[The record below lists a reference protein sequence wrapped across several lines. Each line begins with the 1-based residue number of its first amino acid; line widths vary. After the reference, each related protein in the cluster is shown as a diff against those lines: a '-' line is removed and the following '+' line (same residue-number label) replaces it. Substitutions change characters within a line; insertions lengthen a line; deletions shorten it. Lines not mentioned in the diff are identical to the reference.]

1 MTTWDAAQQARA
13 VGMADWYIWAAKKR
27 IQQACREMEIH
38 RRELTEFEDSFAL
51 QLVQLQQHV
60 RDSHRAATREEAD
73 LAAVK
78 ARIQHRMAI
87 CGLVARATQALHSQ
101 TQHLMHLLAAT
112 EWPTQ
117 EFQDPQTN

>member
-13 VGMADWYIWAAKKR
+13 VGIADWYIWAAKKR

-38 RRELTEFEDSFAL
+38 RRELIEFEDSFAL

-60 RDSHRAATREEAD
+60 RDRHRVTTREEAD

-78 ARIQHRMAI
+78 ERIQTMMAI
-87 CGLVARATQALHSQ
+87 SGMVARATQALNSQ
-101 TQHLMHLLAAT
+101 TQHLMHLLSAT

-117 EFQDPQTN
+117 EFQDPQPN